1 MYQITNKET
10 GEVFKVTSMRFI
22 TEAVEI
28 SYEQNEEEKVVTF
41 SNPEEKGNLDNEL
54 FTIKRLD

>member
-1 MYQITNKET
+1 MYEITHKET

-22 TEAVEI
+22 NEAVEI

-41 SNPEEKGNLDNEL
+41 SNPEEKGNLDNEF

>member
-1 MYQITNKET
+1 MYEITNKET

-22 TEAVEI
+22 DQAVEI

-41 SNPEEKGNLDNEL
+41 SNPEEKGNLDNEF